1 MCGWPQDMG
10 TTLRQNHPPP
20 ARFDSVVVL
29 RLESRHLAA
38 QEGGARVEDVRII
51 AHVAH
56 LDAHYSRNG
65 CMETTA
71 FAFAF
76 RRKTADTTTNYIN
89 NDQPV
94 SRTYTL
100 RTFLRLLR
108 ARYPRRHMLV
118 ELCLT

>member
-10 TTLRQNHPPP
+10 TTLRQNHPSPA

-76 RRKTADTTTNYIN
+76 RRKTADTTKTIY
-89 NDQPV
+89 DQPV

-118 ELCLT
+118 ELCVT